1 MAPQL
6 SLGTRQGARSRSH
19 SLTQRRC
26 SISAMKEK
34 GQKTSIPHLLVAQL
48 DQLLAKLLGVGEE
61 ARGARLGV
69 GGHLLDLLGEV
80 IVLVLQLDGDLQSQ
94 ICTGDAVKVGL
105 GRYVSPHP
113 PSAPASH
120 KGGTGLN

>member
-1 MAPQL
+1 
-6 SLGTRQGARSRSH
+6 
-19 SLTQRRC
+19 
-26 SISAMKEK
+26 MKEK